1 MNQEQIHL
9 STNRNNPSC
18 RWKNYLFNL
27 KTKGKM
33 SAAFVCN
40 TSGCYASVSLRVVN
54 FEIIEPF
61 EITHQNENHK
71 VDSKPPYMKPEHHK
85 RNSNLKQLKDLLNDE
100 LADTDES
107 DDQEVE
113 NGDESDEEYGDT
125 PQPSQPL
132 CELRVQIN
140 EDDVTTKKNK
150 KEKCEICNK
159 EFLRLKTHM
168 IRIHRQ

>member
-1 MNQEQIHL
+1 MKILINKKQEENNEFLKDSPLDGKIKAE
-9 STNRNNPSC
+9 ST
-18 RWKNYLFNL
+18 
-27 KTKGKM
+27 
-33 SAAFVCN
+33 A
-40 TSGCYASVSLRVVN
+40 
-54 FEIIEPF
+54 
-61 EITHQNENHK
+61 
-71 VDSKPPYMKPEHHK
+71 KPPYMKPEHHK